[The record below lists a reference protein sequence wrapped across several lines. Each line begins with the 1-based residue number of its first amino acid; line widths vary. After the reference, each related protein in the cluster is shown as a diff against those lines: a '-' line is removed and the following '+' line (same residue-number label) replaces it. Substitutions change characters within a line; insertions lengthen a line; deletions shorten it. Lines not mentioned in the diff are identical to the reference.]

1 MRENYYQLSNEQRI
15 TTYGMGENHYQLS
28 NEHRIITYRLGENH
42 YEIYNRQRIT
52 FRVDKELK
60 NKTLKNPI

>member
-1 MRENYYQLSNEQRI
+1 
-15 TTYGMGENHYQLS
+15 MGENHYQLP

>member
-15 TTYGMGENHYQLS
+15 ATYGMGENHYQLP

-52 FRVDKELK
+52 VRVDKELK